1 MYRFELLGTRILID
15 RLLRR
20 NLHEFATLVTKLLR
34 MPPEEGANRI
44 LVQWAVQE
52 VSFQRYI
59 CSRIEA
65 VYTLR
70 VLNSFCGLQIVPVS
84 HGMCL
89 RDFRPHR
96 KGESVN
102 LEPPMLS

>member
-1 MYRFELLGTRILID
+1 LYRFELLGTRILID

-59 CSRIEA
+59 CSSIEL
-65 VYTLR
+65 VLWLKDLTGTLWD
-70 VLNSFCGLQIVPVS
+70 VL
-84 HGMCL
+84 
-89 RDFRPHR
+89 
-96 KGESVN
+96 KGFSSS
-102 LEPPMLS
+102 PQGGKCRFGC

>member
-59 CSRIEA
+59 CSSIE
-65 VYTLR
+65 L
-70 VLNSFCGLQIVPVS
+70 VLWLADLTGISWDVLKGFSSSLQE
-84 HGMCL
+84 GKC
-89 RDFRPHR
+89 RF
-96 KGESVN
+96 GC
-102 LEPPMLS
+102 

>member
-1 MYRFELLGTRILID
+1 LYRFELLGTRILID

-59 CSRIEA
+59 CSSIE
-65 VYTLR
+65 L
-70 VLNSFCGLQIVPVS
+70 VLWLADLTCISWDVL
-84 HGMCL
+84 
-89 RDFRPHR
+89 
-96 KGESVN
+96 KGF
-102 LEPPMLS
+102 LSLPQGGKCRFGC

>member
-1 MYRFELLGTRILID
+1 MLGTRILID

-59 CSRIEA
+59 CSSIE
-65 VYTLR
+65 L
-70 VLNSFCGLQIVPVS
+70 VLWLADLTGISWDVLKGFSSSLQE
-84 HGMCL
+84 GKC
-89 RDFRPHR
+89 RF
-96 KGESVN
+96 GC
-102 LEPPMLS
+102 

>member
-1 MYRFELLGTRILID
+1 LYRFELLGTRILID

-59 CSRIEA
+59 CSSIE
-65 VYTLR
+65 L
-70 VLNSFCGLQIVPVS
+70 VLWLADLTGISWDVLKGFSSSLQE
-84 HGMCL
+84 GKC
-89 RDFRPHR
+89 RF
-96 KGESVN
+96 GC
-102 LEPPMLS
+102 